1 MVNTP
6 ELSTEASELAGD
18 SQQMEGERDGSGD
31 GRKNP
36 L

>member
-18 SQQMEGERDGSGD
+18 SHQMEGERDGSGD